1 MVKGTHE
8 NIINAFFRLA
18 YQNQKK
24 AHLITMVDIA
34 EEAGI
39 SRQSIYRKHFKSVDE
54 ILDEVYLRINT
65 ETNVALQEYLV
76 TNTDQSFNIFNFIE
90 TVIFPLTYKHRLHL
104 KILYNTSLQG
114 DWKLYLTERYMET
127 LLAYKPIRSAVPSIL
142 SDKDVTKLLLQFTII
157 MISHWLQEDFP
168 DPPEIFASKYSK
180 ILNSPLICI
189 SKINNAEEKPLCEE
203 LEISDLRLI

>member
-18 YQNQKK
+18 YKNPKE

-39 SRQSIYRKHFKSVDE
+39 SRQSIYRKHFKNVDE
-54 ILDEVYLRINT
+54 ILEEVYLRINT

-114 DWKLYLTERYMET
+114 DWKLYLTESYMET
-127 LLAYKPIRSAVPSIL
+127 LLAFKPIRSALPSIL

>member
-18 YQNQKK
+18 HQNPKR
-24 AHLITMVDIA
+24 AHLITMTDVA

-39 SRQSIYRKHFKSVDE
+39 SRQSIYRKHFKSIEE
-54 ILDEVYLRINT
+54 ILEEVYLRINN
-65 ETNVALQEYLV
+65 ETNIALQEYLV
-76 TNTDQSFNIFNFIE
+76 TNTDQSFNIFNFIT
-90 TVIFPLTYKHRLHL
+90 TVIFPLTYKHRLQL
-104 KILYNTSLQG
+104 KILYHTSLQG
-114 DWKLYLTERYMET
+114 DWKLYLTESYMET
-127 LLAYKPIRSAVPSIL
+127 LLAYKPIRSAIPSIL

-189 SKINNAEEKPLCEE
+189 SKMSNANEKPFCEE